1 MVGRRLAATLSLLAL
16 TALAAGCG
24 ASVLDTAQ
32 VNERIAAQIEQQT
45 GAEVAS
51 VTCPSDVE
59 AKDGG
64 TFTCA
69 VTGTD
74 GSKASIAVAQTSGD
88 GDLSFDAPL
97 LHTTEAEQAIAR
109 DIGGGAKLD
118 CPEVVL
124 VEAGKTFQCT
134 LTGSGSGIVTVTL
147 KDRKGNFEYE
157 VKK

>member
-1 MVGRRLAATLSLLAL
+1 VVGRRIAAALSLVAL

-24 ASVLDTAQ
+24 ASVLDTKQ
-32 VNERIAAQIEQQT
+32 VNDQIAAQIEQQT

-51 VTCPSDVE
+51 VACPSDVE

-64 TFTCA
+64 TFTCT

-74 GSKASIAVAQTSGD
+74 RSKASLTVVQKSGD

-97 LHTTEAEQAIAR
+97 LHTTEAELAIAK
-109 DIGGGAKLD
+109 DIGGGAQLD

-124 VEAGKTFQCT
+124 VEAGKTFECT
-134 LTGSGSGIVTVTL
+134 LSGSGSGTVTVTL
-147 KDRKGNFEYE
+147 KDRKGNFDYE
-157 VKK
+157 VNT

>member
-1 MVGRRLAATLSLLAL
+1 MTLSLVAL

-24 ASVLDTAQ
+24 ASVLDAAQ

-51 VTCPSDVE
+51 VSCPSDVE
-59 AKDGG
+59 AKAGG
-64 TFTCA
+64 TFTCT

-74 GSKASIAVAQTSGD
+74 GSEASIAVVQTSGD

-109 DIGGGAKLD
+109 DIGGWSKARL
-118 CPEVVL
+118 P
-124 VEAGKTFQCT
+124 
-134 LTGSGSGIVTVTL
+134 
-147 KDRKGNFEYE
+147 
-157 VKK
+157 

>member
-1 MVGRRLAATLSLLAL
+1 MVGRRLAATVTLVVL
-16 TALAAGCG
+16 TALAAGCS

-32 VNERIAAQIEQQT
+32 VNEQIAAQIEQQT
-45 GAEVAS
+45 GADIAS

-59 AKDGG
+59 AKAGS

-69 VTGTD
+69 VRGTD
-74 GSKASIAVAQTSGD
+74 GSEATIAVVQTSGD
-88 GDLSFDAPL
+88 GDLKFDAPL
-97 LHTTEAEQAIAR
+97 LHTTEVERAIAR

-134 LTGSGSGIVTVTL
+134 LRGSGSGTVTVTL
-147 KDRKGNFEYE
+147 KDAKGNFEYE
-157 VKK
+157 VNT